1 MTVEPMDLGTYDQ
14 VRLPGGETGKV
25 IGFSG
30 HNLADRKKLAVRVH
44 VRLESGR
51 VVTASLAEI
60 AP

>member
-1 MTVEPMDLGTYDQ
+1 MDLGTYDQ